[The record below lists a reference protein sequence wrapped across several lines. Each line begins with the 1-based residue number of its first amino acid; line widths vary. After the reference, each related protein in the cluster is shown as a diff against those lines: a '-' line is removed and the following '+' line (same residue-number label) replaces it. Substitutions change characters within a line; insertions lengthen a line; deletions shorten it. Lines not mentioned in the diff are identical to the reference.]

1 MKRLVY
7 SPSVKA
13 WVKSDTGVI
22 DLSPYITDC
31 MVHRVIDDV
40 SKLELTFR
48 NPKISDPGARPKF
61 MFTEHEVNGQI
72 LPVFHPMDPIT
83 VVFERIAGKPIQ
95 VFTGYC
101 DTTPYVQ
108 LFPGVAK
115 IKASCTLKRLQY
127 TYWDP
132 ALPFVNDFMKSYG
145 WVVNPNSGQTSP
157 TTNRLTG
164 LENQTVNQSTTNID
178 AKFND
183 SSIGNLLYAVVNE
196 IGGWNDS
203 NIYIQPLPNNI
214 VSTVYKLFNE
224 FTAENERL
232 NTEIKD
238 FLEKLVGSGSF
249 GTASAGGTNNSN
261 SNDAGNPSGHAAS
274 VGYPLAIKGQLI
286 GGSNVPGSTH
296 DPNSPPNNWQSD
308 NALDIGVPVGTG
320 VFAVDDGTITT
331 VRGTYTNGSGRFEGL
346 RFTLETADNKWFY
359 QHNSARYVTE
369 GQKVKKGDLLAKSGA
384 GNGVP
389 HLHIGCQTGKP
400 EKLLGWE

>member
-13 WVKSDTGVI
+13 WVKTDTGVV

-48 NPKISDPGARPKF
+48 NPKVSNPGGRPRF
-61 MFTEHEVNGQI
+61 MFTEHEVDGKI

-95 VFTGYC
+95 IFTGYC

-115 IKASCTLKRLQY
+115 IKASCTLKRLKH

-145 WVVNPNSGQTSP
+145 WIVNPGTGQASP
-157 TTNRLTG
+157 TSDRLVG
-164 LENQTVNQSTTNID
+164 LETQGVNQNTTDIN
-178 AKFND
+178 ARFND
-183 SSIGNLLYAVVNE
+183 SSIANLLYAVLNE
-196 IGGWNDS
+196 IGGWDNS
-203 NIYIQPLPNNI
+203 NIYIQPLPSNI

-224 FTAENERL
+224 FTSENERI

-238 FLEKLVGSGSF
+238 FFEKLVGSGSF
-249 GTASAGGTNNSN
+249 GTADASGGNNAS
-261 SNDAGNPSGHAAS
+261 SDAGMPSGHAAS
-274 VGYPLAIKGQLI
+274 AGYPLAIKGTL
-286 GGSNVPGSTH
+286 GSNVADHKARALG
-296 DPNSPPNNWQSD
+296 NWQSD
-308 NALDIGVPVGTG
+308 NALDISVPVGTAE
-320 VFAVDDGTITT
+320 FAVADGTIAR
-331 VRGTYTNGSGRFEGL
+331 VGGYYNNGSGQTEGL
-346 RFTLETADNKWFY
+346 KFTLITADNEWFY
-359 QHNSARYVTE
+359 QHSSARYVTE
-369 GQKVKKGDLLAKSGA
+369 GQKVKKGDLLAKTGSG
-384 GNGVP
+384 NSVP
-389 HLHIGCQTGKP
+389 HLHIACKVDDPQV
-400 EKLLGWE
+400 LLGL